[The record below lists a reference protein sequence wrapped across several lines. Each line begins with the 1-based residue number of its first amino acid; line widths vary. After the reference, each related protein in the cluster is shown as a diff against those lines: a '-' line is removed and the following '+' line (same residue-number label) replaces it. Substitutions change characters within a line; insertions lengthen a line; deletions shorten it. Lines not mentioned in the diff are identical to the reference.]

1 MPAAASKDF
10 SALIYRAPAFDALG
24 RTAERRRSASWLPFA
39 AIAALVAF
47 SAALFVA
54 IVTEDRQLQREARQ
68 RDFDSAAQQLG
79 ARLGSLTEALSATAL
94 ELGAGTISDRRFAS
108 IVGDLSAAKP
118 EMQRVDRVDAAGR
131 VISPGSAMSMIGAQV
146 DAGYQ
151 PLLAKAR
158 LANTPQWD
166 KLTTATGEPMLAL
179 AVPVLRD
186 RQLVGVVLARIDPR
200 SLLVN
205 GLTAETRQRYQF
217 RLVSQGMELS
227 ASGSDT
233 PPARAPV
240 YAATLAPLP
249 TGIQL
254 EARAFRLPSRMTGSA
269 LVWVV
274 GVLAVAVGAALAA
287 LLRYTTQL
295 LRADRVLQAET
306 SLRSAMENSLATGLS
321 VVDSL
326 GVIRYVNKAFAQ
338 MSGWSEAELVG
349 RGAPYPYWPPDET
362 SNHAAQLDRM
372 LDGKIDAAGFE
383 ARVQRPDGS
392 RFDARMYVSPL
403 VDDAGVQIGWVTSM
417 TDITEPRRIR
427 DALAAAH
434 DRFTTVLESLDDVV
448 SVVAGETLQTEL
460 LFANRAYREAFGPGS
475 AGHTRLAEHVSASGG
490 GEQAGEVQDLGS
502 GRWYDVR
509 MREIRWVDG
518 RAVRLQIAT
527 DITLR
532 KATAEIVRQQE
543 EKVQLTS
550 RLMTMGEMASSLAH
564 ELNQPLTAISN
575 YSEGALARLK
585 RDAAGQSVSAEVMT
599 ALEKASTQAQRAGNI
614 IRRIREFV
622 KRSEPRR
629 RPTPAARIIDDAVG
643 FAEIDARKK
652 GIRIATQVDPSLAP
666 LDVDPILIEQVLL
679 NLLKNALEAMDH
691 AALRQIDVDARPT
704 GDGMAQISVTDR
716 GTGIAP
722 AHVASLFQPFFSTKS
737 EGMGMGLNICRS
749 IIEFHQGRLS
759 VETNPE
765 PCGGTIMRF
774 TLPLASDAGDPHNPD
789 DGPREVTART
799 ANPTTARCAPGDP
812 KS

>member
-1 MPAAASKDF
+1 MPATPTKDF
-10 SALIYRAPAFDALG
+10 SALIFRAPAFDALG
-24 RTAERRRSASWLPFA
+24 RAPERRRSVSWLPFA
-39 AIAALVAF
+39 AIAALVVF

-94 ELGAGTISDRRFAS
+94 ELGAETISDRRFAT
-108 IVGDLSAAKP
+108 IVGDLAAAKP
-118 EMQRVDRVDAAGR
+118 ELQRVDRVDAAGR
-131 VISPGSAMSMIGAQV
+131 VVAPGPATPLAGAQI
-146 DAGYQ
+146 DAAYQ

-158 LANTPQWD
+158 LSSTPHWD
-166 KLTTATGEPMLAL
+166 KITTSTGEPMLAL
-179 AVPVLRD
+179 AVPVNRE
-186 RQLVGVVLARIDPR
+186 RQLVGVVLARIEPR
-200 SLLVN
+200 GLLVN
-205 GLTAETRQRYQF
+205 GLTAETRQRYLF
-217 RLVSQGMELS
+217 RLVTQGVELA
-227 ASGSDT
+227 ASSGEA
-233 PPARAPV
+233 PPARAPA

-249 TGIQL
+249 PGIQL
-254 EARAFRLPSRMTGSA
+254 EARAYRLPTRLTGSA

-306 SLRSAMENSLATGLS
+306 SLRRAMENSLATGLS

-349 RGAPYPYWPPDET
+349 RSAPYPYWPSDQAQEQQ
-362 SNHAAQLDRM
+362 AQLERM
-372 LDGKIDAAGFE
+372 LAGQIDAAGFE
-383 ARVQRPDGS
+383 AQVQRPDGS
-392 RFDARMYVSPL
+392 RIDARMYVSPL
-403 VDDAGVQIGWVTSM
+403 VDDAGVQIGWMTSL
-417 TDITEPRRIR
+417 TDVTEPRRIR
-427 DALAAAH
+427 NELAAAH

-448 SVVAGETLQTEL
+448 SVVAGEIPQAEL
-460 LFANRAYREAFGPGS
+460 LFANRAYREAFGSGT
-475 AGHTRLAEHVSASGG
+475 AGHTRLSPHATAGAVS
-490 GEQAGEVQDLGS
+490 EQDAEVQDAVT

-509 MREIRWVDG
+509 TREIRWVDG

-527 DITLR
+527 DVTLR

-575 YSEGALARLK
+575 YSEGVLARLK
-585 RDAAGQSVSAEVMT
+585 RDAATSPVGPEVMT

-629 RPTPAARIIDDAVG
+629 RATPAARIIEDAVG

-652 GIRIATQVDPSLAP
+652 GIRIATQVDPDMAS

-691 AALRQIDVDARPT
+691 AALRQIDVDARPA

-716 GTGIAP
+716 GTGIPP
-722 AHVASLFQPFFSTKS
+722 AHLASLFQPFFSTKS

-749 IIEFHQGRLS
+749 IIEFHQGRLT
-759 VETNPE
+759 VEPNPE

-774 TLPLASDAGDPHNPD
+774 TLPLASGNGHPHNSSGES
-789 DGPREVTART
+789 GPASASRE
-799 ANPTTARCAPGDP
+799 
-812 KS
+812 

>member
-1 MPAAASKDF
+1 MPATPSKDF

-24 RTAERRRSASWLPFA
+24 RTPARRRSASWLPFV

-94 ELGAGTISDRRFAS
+94 ELGAETISDRRFAT
-108 IVGDLSAAKP
+108 IVGDLGTAKP
-118 EMQRVDRVDAAGR
+118 ELRRVDRVDAAGR
-131 VISPGSAMSMIGAQV
+131 IVAPGPGSPTAGVQV

-158 LANTPQWD
+158 LSSTPQWD
-166 KLTTATGEPMLAL
+166 KLTASSGEPQLAL
-179 AVPVLRD
+179 AVPILRD
-186 RQLVGVVLARIDPR
+186 RQLVGVVLARVDPR
-200 SLLVN
+200 GLLIN

-217 RLVSQGMELS
+217 RLVSQGNEL
-227 ASGSDT
+227 ATSGSDA
-233 PPARAPV
+233 PPAKASI

-249 TGIQL
+249 PGIQL
-254 EARAFRLPSRMTGSA
+254 EARAFRLPTRLTGSA

-338 MSGWSEAELVG
+338 MSGWSDAELVG
-349 RGAPYPYWPPDET
+349 RGAPYPYWPPDQAHE
-362 SNHAAQLDRM
+362 HAAQLERM
-372 LDGKIDAAGFE
+372 LEGKIDAAGFE

-403 VDDAGVQIGWVTSM
+403 VDDGGVQIGWVTSM

-448 SVVAGETLQTEL
+448 SVVAGEIPETEL
-460 LFANRAYREAFGPGS
+460 LFANRAYREAFGS
-475 AGHTRLAEHVSASGG
+475 DTAGHTRLSAQLPAGTS
-490 GEQAGEVQDLGS
+490 GEQAGEVQDAVS
-502 GRWYDVR
+502 SRWYDVR

-575 YSEGALARLK
+575 YSEGALARLR
-585 RDAAGQSVSAEVMT
+585 RDTSNASISPEVMT

-629 RPTPAARIIDDAVG
+629 RATPAARIIEDAVG

-652 GIRIATQVDPSLAP
+652 GIRIITRVDPSLTP

-679 NLLKNALEAMDH
+679 NLLKNALEAMDY
-691 AALRQIDVDARPT
+691 ATLRQIDVDARAT
-704 GDGMAQISVTDR
+704 ADGMAQITVTDR
-716 GTGIAP
+716 GTGIP
-722 AHVASLFQPFFSTKS
+722 AAHLASLFQPFFSTKS

-749 IIEFHQGRLS
+749 IIEFHQGRLT
-759 VETNPE
+759 VEPNPE
-765 PCGGTIMRF
+765 PHGGTIMRF
-774 TLPLASDAGDPHNPD
+774 TLPLATSDSRPHNSEAS
-789 DGPREVTART
+789 DGDTSV
-799 ANPTTARCAPGDP
+799 
-812 KS
+812 

>member
-1 MPAAASKDF
+1 MPATPSKDF

-24 RTAERRRSASWLPFA
+24 RAPARRRSASWLPFV

-94 ELGAGTISDRRFAS
+94 ELGAETISDRRFAS
-108 IVGDLSAAKP
+108 IVGDLGTAKP
-118 EMQRVDRVDAAGR
+118 ELKRVDRVDAAGR
-131 VISPGSAMSMIGAQV
+131 IVSPGPESPTAGVQI

-151 PLLAKAR
+151 PLLAKTR
-158 LANTPQWD
+158 LSSTPQWD
-166 KLTTATGEPMLAL
+166 KLTASNGEPQLAL
-179 AVPVLRD
+179 AVPILRD
-186 RQLVGVVLARIDPR
+186 RQLVGVVLARVDPR
-200 SLLVN
+200 GLLIN

-217 RLVSQGMELS
+217 RLVSQGNEL
-227 ASGSDT
+227 ATSGTDA
-233 PPARAPV
+233 PPAKASI

-249 TGIQL
+249 PGIQL
-254 EARAFRLPSRMTGSA
+254 EARAFRLPSRLTGSA

-338 MSGWSEAELVG
+338 MSGWSDAELVG
-349 RGAPYPYWPPDET
+349 RGAPYPYWPPDQSQE
-362 SNHAAQLDRM
+362 HANQLERM
-372 LDGKIDAAGFE
+372 LEGKIDAAGFE

-448 SVVAGETLQTEL
+448 SVVAGEIPDAEL
-460 LFANRAYREAFGPGS
+460 LFANRAYREAFGS
-475 AGHTRLAEHVSASGG
+475 DTAGHTRLAAQLPDGSG

-502 GRWYDVR
+502 SRWYDVR

-575 YSEGALARLK
+575 YSEGALARLR
-585 RDAAGQSVSAEVMT
+585 RDTPATAISPEVMT

-629 RPTPAARIIDDAVG
+629 RATPAARIIEDAVG

-652 GIRIATQVDPSLAP
+652 GIRIITRVDPSLTP

-691 AALRQIDVDARPT
+691 ATLRQIDVDARAT
-704 GDGMAQISVTDR
+704 ADGMAQITVTDR
-716 GTGIAP
+716 GTGIP
-722 AHVASLFQPFFSTKS
+722 AAHLASLFQPFFSTKS

-749 IIEFHQGRLS
+749 IIEFHQGRLT
-759 VETNPE
+759 VEPNPE
-765 PCGGTIMRF
+765 PSGGTIMRF
-774 TLPLASDAGDPHNPD
+774 TLPLATSDSRPHNSEAS
-789 DGPREVTART
+789 DGGMSV
-799 ANPTTARCAPGDP
+799 
-812 KS
+812 

>member
-1 MPAAASKDF
+1 MPATPSKDF

-39 AIAALVAF
+39 AIAALVLF

-79 ARLGSLTEALSATAL
+79 ARLGSLTEALSAMAL
-94 ELGAGTISDRRFAS
+94 ELGAETISDRRFAS
-108 IVGDLSAAKP
+108 IVGDLSTAKP
-118 EMQRVDRVDAAGR
+118 ELQRVDRVDVAGR
-131 VISPGSAMSMIGAQV
+131 VVSPGTGSSIADVQIDG
-146 DAGYQ
+146 GYQ

-158 LANTPQWD
+158 LAKTPQWEQM
-166 KLTTATGEPMLAL
+166 TTNRGEAMLAL

-186 RQLVGVVLARIDPR
+186 RQLVGVVLARVDPR

-205 GLTAETRQRYQF
+205 GLTADTRQRYQF
-217 RLVSQGMELS
+217 RLVSQGAELA
-227 ASGSDT
+227 ASSSDL

-249 TGIQL
+249 AGIQL
-254 EARAFRLPSRMTGSA
+254 EARAFRMPSRLTGSA

-321 VVDSL
+321 VVDSM
-326 GVIRYVNKAFAQ
+326 GVIRYVNKAFTQ
-338 MSGWSEAELVG
+338 MSGWSDAELVG
-349 RGAPYPYWPPDET
+349 CAAPYPYWPPDQARD
-362 SNHAAQLDRM
+362 HATQLEHM
-372 LDGKIDAAGFE
+372 LEGKIDAAGFD
-383 ARVQRPDGS
+383 AQVQRPDGS

-403 VDDAGVQIGWVTSM
+403 VDDVGVQIGWVTSM

-434 DRFTTVLESLDDVV
+434 GRFTTVLESLDDVV
-448 SVVAGETLQTEL
+448 SVVAGEKPHTEL
-460 LFANRAYREAFGPGS
+460 LFANRAYREAFGPGTI
-475 AGHTRLAEHVSASGG
+475 GHIRLATQVPAGSGG
-490 GEQAGEVQDLGS
+490 EHAGEVQDLGS

-585 RDAAGQSVSAEVMT
+585 RDDVNQSIIPEVMT
-599 ALEKASTQAQRAGNI
+599 ALEKASIQAQRAGNI

-629 RPTPAARIIDDAVG
+629 RATPAVRIIEDAVG

-652 GIRIATQVDPSLAP
+652 GVRIVTQVDPSLAP

-691 AALRQIDVDARPT
+691 ATLRQIDVDARPT
-704 GDGMAQISVTDR
+704 GDGMAQITVTDR
-716 GTGIAP
+716 GTGIP
-722 AHVASLFQPFFSTKS
+722 PTHVANLFQPFFSTKS

-749 IIEFHQGRLS
+749 IIEFHQGRLT
-759 VETNPE
+759 VEPNPE

-774 TLPLASDAGDPHNPD
+774 TLPLASSEAHPHNSEVERG
-789 DGPREVTART
+789 GPSA
-799 ANPTTARCAPGDP
+799 
-812 KS
+812 

>member
-24 RTAERRRSASWLPFA
+24 RTAQRRRSASWLPFA

-108 IVGDLSAAKP
+108 IIGDLSTAKP
-118 EMQRVDRVDAAGR
+118 ELQRVDRVDAAGR
-131 VISPGSAMSMIGAQV
+131 VIVPGAAAATNGAQV
-146 DAGYQ
+146 DARYQ

-166 KLTTATGEPMLAL
+166 KLTSATGEPMLAL
-179 AVPVLRD
+179 AAPVLRD

-217 RLVSQGMELS
+217 RLVSQGVELA
-227 ASGSDT
+227 ASGSDA

-349 RGAPYPYWPPDET
+349 RGAPYPYWPPDEA

-403 VDDAGVQIGWVTSM
+403 VDDAGVQIGWVTSI

-448 SVVAGETLQTEL
+448 SVVAGEAPQTEL
-460 LFANRAYREAFGPGS
+460 LFANRAYREAFGPGT
-475 AGHTRLAEHVSASGG
+475 AGHTRLAAHVSTSGG

-585 RDAAGQSVSAEVMT
+585 RDPAGQSVRPEVMA

-629 RPTPAARIIDDAVG
+629 RATPAARIIDDAVG

-691 AALRQIDVDARPT
+691 ATLRQINVDARPT

-716 GTGIAP
+716 GTGIPP
-722 AHVASLFQPFFSTKS
+722 AHLASLFQPFFSTKS

-789 DGPREVTART
+789 GGPREATA
-799 ANPTTARCAPGDP
+799 
-812 KS
+812 

>member
-24 RTAERRRSASWLPFA
+24 RTVQRRRSASWLPFA

-47 SAALFVA
+47 SAALFIA

-118 EMQRVDRVDAAGR
+118 ELQRVDRVDAAGR
-131 VISPGSAMSMIGAQV
+131 VIVSGSATATNGAQA
-146 DAGYQ
+146 DARYQ

-166 KLTTATGEPMLAL
+166 KLTSVTGEPMLAL

-186 RQLVGVVLARIDPR
+186 RQLVGVVLARIDPH

-217 RLVSQGMELS
+217 RLVSQGVELA
-227 ASGSDT
+227 ASGSDA

-349 RGAPYPYWPPDET
+349 RGAPYPYWPPDEK

-392 RFDARMYVSPL
+392 CFDARMYVSPL

-448 SVVAGETLQTEL
+448 SVVAGEPPQTEL

-475 AGHTRLAEHVSASGG
+475 AGHTRLAAHVSASGG
-490 GEQAGEVQDLGS
+490 SEQAGEVQDLGS

-532 KATAEIVRQQE
+532 KATAEIARQQE

-585 RDAAGQSVSAEVMT
+585 RDPAGQSVRPEVMT

-629 RPTPAARIIDDAVG
+629 RATPAARIIDDAVG

-679 NLLKNALEAMDH
+679 NLLKNALEAMEH

-716 GTGIAP
+716 GTGIP
-722 AHVASLFQPFFSTKS
+722 PSHLASLFQPFFSTKS

-759 VETNPE
+759 VEINPE

-789 DGPREVTART
+789 GGPREATA
-799 ANPTTARCAPGDP
+799 
-812 KS
+812 

>member
-1 MPAAASKDF
+1 
-10 SALIYRAPAFDALG
+10 
-24 RTAERRRSASWLPFA
+24 
-39 AIAALVAF
+39 
-47 SAALFVA
+47 
-54 IVTEDRQLQREARQ
+54 
-68 RDFDSAAQQLG
+68 
-79 ARLGSLTEALSATAL
+79 
-94 ELGAGTISDRRFAS
+94 
-108 IVGDLSAAKP
+108 
-118 EMQRVDRVDAAGR
+118 
-131 VISPGSAMSMIGAQV
+131 
-146 DAGYQ
+146 
-151 PLLAKAR
+151 
-158 LANTPQWD
+158 
-166 KLTTATGEPMLAL
+166 
-179 AVPVLRD
+179 
-186 RQLVGVVLARIDPR
+186 
-200 SLLVN
+200 
-205 GLTAETRQRYQF
+205 
-217 RLVSQGMELS
+217 
-227 ASGSDT
+227 
-233 PPARAPV
+233 
-240 YAATLAPLP
+240 
-249 TGIQL
+249 
-254 EARAFRLPSRMTGSA
+254 
-269 LVWVV
+269 
-274 GVLAVAVGAALAA
+274 
-287 LLRYTTQL
+287 
-295 LRADRVLQAET
+295 
-306 SLRSAMENSLATGLS
+306 
-321 VVDSL
+321 
-326 GVIRYVNKAFAQ
+326 
-338 MSGWSEAELVG
+338 
-349 RGAPYPYWPPDET
+349 
-362 SNHAAQLDRM
+362 
-372 LDGKIDAAGFE
+372 
-383 ARVQRPDGS
+383 
-392 RFDARMYVSPL
+392 
-403 VDDAGVQIGWVTSM
+403 
-417 TDITEPRRIR
+417 
-427 DALAAAH
+427 
-434 DRFTTVLESLDDVV
+434 
-448 SVVAGETLQTEL
+448 
-460 LFANRAYREAFGPGS
+460 
-475 AGHTRLAEHVSASGG
+475 
-490 GEQAGEVQDLGS
+490 VQDLGS